1 MAIVRISQE
10 LRNDIIRNARN
21 KFDPAI
27 KAAQDSKP
35 EDKYGDYIYDKIWG
49 PYRKQMEA
57 LPKEFFQYKNSIQIR
72 SVGEVT
78 MPFITSFA
86 EYRPIP
92 PIPANTP
99 VKHDYPGQPYS
110 LLGDPVWDVI
120 MLDAREW
127 KHRCD
132 TVANQCR
139 DFIAGVTAVLDTFTT
154 LAPALK
160 EWPPLWELLPEH
172 IKDRHKE
179 IKERV
184 KADRPGIDKDKL
196 GAMTG
201 ALTAIK
207 LGAM

>member
-1 MAIVRISQE
+1 MATVRISKE
-10 LRNDIIRNARN
+10 LRNDIIRNAHK

-27 KAAQDSKP
+27 KASQDSKP

-78 MPFITSFA
+78 MSFIASFT
-86 EYRPIP
+86 EYRPIAL
-92 PIPANTP
+92 IPANTP
-99 VKHDYPGQPYS
+99 VKHDHPGQPYS
-110 LLGDPVWDVI
+110 LLGDPVWEVI

-132 TVANQCR
+132 TVALQRR

-160 EWPPLWELLPEH
+160 EWPLLWELLPEH

-184 KADRPGIDKDKL
+184 KTDKPSMDRAQL

-207 LGAM
+207 LGGM